1 MLAQLSCEAFMDK
14 IASNDP
20 VPGGGSV
27 SAFAGGIAASLASM
41 VASLTVGKK
50 NFEEVN
56 DEMAVIASRML
67 QMKIAFTEFIDK
79 DANSFDGVMQAFK
92 MPKETDE
99 EKAARTAAIQEG
111 YKEAIAIPLAVAKA
125 SAELFENL
133 EFVVTKGN
141 QNALSDALVGT
152 MMARSAVLGALY
164 NVKINIP
171 SVKDAAYVEKI
182 MSEVKELEKFAIAR
196 EADILAKANL

>member
-92 MPKETDE
+92 LPKETDE
-99 EKAARTAAIQEG
+99 EKSARTAAIQEG

-125 SAELFENL
+125 AAELFDNL

-164 NVKINIP
+164 NVKINIS

-196 EADILAKANL
+196 EADILAKAAL